1 MPSKKRSFKDLL
13 EIRRLNIYAFVML
26 PARHMEQ
33 QFIYDAERMV
43 RQ

>member
-1 MPSKKRSFKDLL
+1 MNEDLNAIKEKK
-13 EIRRLNIYAFVML
+13 EIRRLNLYAFAML
-26 PARHMEQ
+26 PASHTEQ